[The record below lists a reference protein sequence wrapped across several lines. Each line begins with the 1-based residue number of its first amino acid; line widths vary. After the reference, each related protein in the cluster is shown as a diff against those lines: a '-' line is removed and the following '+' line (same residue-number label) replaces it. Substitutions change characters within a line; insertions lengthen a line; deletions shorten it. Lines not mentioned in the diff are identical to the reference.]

1 MPFLSLAG
9 NGRRAH
15 HEAHYCNDDGADRP
29 KDIAYGQ
36 PTNVDI
42 VTDAKQR
49 PKRFGQ
55 FGVDG
60 EIDITVSEHPEE
72 QEQRQASGSNRPPQP
87 SVQCRFEEDV
97 GKRHR

>member
-1 MPFLSLAG
+1 MCTALGIDEENAHCAVPLLAG

-15 HEAHYCNDDGADRP
+15 HEADYCNDNGAERP

-36 PTNVDI
+36 PTYVDI

-55 FGVDG
+55 FAVDG
-60 EIDITVSEHPEE
+60 KIDFTVSEHPEE
-72 QEQRQASGSNRPPQP
+72 AGAASG
-87 SVQCRFEEDV
+87 
-97 GKRHR
+97 